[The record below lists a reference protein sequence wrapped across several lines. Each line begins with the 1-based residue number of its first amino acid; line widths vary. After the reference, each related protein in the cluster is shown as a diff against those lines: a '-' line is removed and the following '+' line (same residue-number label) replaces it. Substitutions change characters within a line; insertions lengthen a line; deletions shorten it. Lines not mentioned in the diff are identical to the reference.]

1 MRKGRIDPFVF
12 WASLVVIMV
21 ATVLLVINRNVAEPY
36 LDNLM
41 SSITYKMDW
50 AFQFLTFG
58 LFIILLWL
66 AFSRYGKIK
75 LGEDEPEFSTFSWGA
90 MLFTAGMGTSIM
102 FWSMME
108 PIHYYMEP
116 PFGIKGNTAEAAE
129 WAVTYGLF
137 HWGLSAW
144 ALYAFPTVVIAY
156 SYYVRKRPSLKMSVA
171 LSGALGKYADGWV
184 AKVIDVLVI
193 WSLVGGLGTSL
204 GLGVPMMSAV
214 IGDIFSIPESLG
226 LNVVIIIIITV
237 IYSASA
243 FLGLQKGIAKLADIN
258 IYLAVAL
265 AVFVFLVGP
274 TFFLL
279 SYFSNSFGLMLQN
292 FAFMSFYTDPIRAS
306 GFPQGWTVFYWAWF
320 AATAPFMGLFVARI
334 SRGRTI
340 RELITH
346 ILLWG
351 SVGAW
356 IYFAVFGGYA
366 MNLELNNIVPVADIL
381 NEHGGPAAIV
391 AILKS
396 LPISFIVLPFF
407 VILGIIFLSTS
418 MDSATYILAAIA
430 TKELKEGED
439 PARWHRMVWGAML
452 ALISISLLLIGGLRV
467 IQTSAVIVSV
477 PIFIIY
483 LLLIVSLFRW
493 LKEDFPSAT
502 VVLKRK
508 EK

>member
-1 MRKGRIDPFVF
+1 MRKVRIDPFIF
-12 WASLVVIMV
+12 WASLLVILV
-21 ATVLLVINRNVAEPY
+21 ATVLLVINRAVAEPY
-36 LDNLM
+36 LDGLM
-41 SSITYKMDW
+41 TSITYKMDW
-50 AFQFLTFG
+50 AFQFLTFS
-58 LFIILLWL
+58 LFIILIWL
-66 AFSRYGKIK
+66 ALGRYGKIK
-75 LGEDEPEFSTFSWGA
+75 LGEGKPEFSTFSWGA

-102 FWSMME
+102 FWSLME
-108 PIHYYMEP
+108 PIYYYTGP
-116 PFGIKGNTAEAAE
+116 PFGIKANSPEAAE

-137 HWGLSAW
+137 HWGISAW

-171 LSGALGKYADGWV
+171 LSGALGKYADGWL

-204 GLGVPMMSAV
+204 GLGVPMVSAV
-214 IGDIFSIPESLG
+214 IGDILGIPETLG
-226 LNVVIIIIITV
+226 LNVIIVICITI

-243 FLGLQKGIAKLADIN
+243 YLGLQKGIRRLADIN
-258 IYLAVAL
+258 VYLALAI

-292 FAFMSFYTDPIRAS
+292 FAFMSFYTDPINAG

-334 SRGRTI
+334 SKGRTI

-351 SVGAW
+351 SIGGW
-356 IYFAVFGGYA
+356 IYFAVFGGYS
-366 MNLELNNIVPVADIL
+366 MHLELNNILPVADIL

-391 AILKS
+391 EILKT

-407 VILGIIFLSTS
+407 VILGVIFLSTS
-418 MDSATYILAAIA
+418 LDSATYILAAIA

-439 PARWHRMVWGAML
+439 PARWHRMVWGAVL
-452 ALISISLLLIGGLRV
+452 AIISISLLLIGGLRV

-483 LLLIVSLFRW
+483 ILLIVSLLRW
-493 LKEDFPSAT
+493 LKEDYPLMVT
-502 VVLKRK
+502 E
-508 EK
+508 EKKK